1 MRCLFFAAII
11 KFCAYVIQQFHMYN
25 KQWYN
30 TLEKS
35 PLSPPNYVFGIV
47 WPILYVMMFLSLYLV
62 WTNQKCYPYCPPIT
76 LFIVHLALNMMWT
89 TIFFKWQMPKLALLD
104 LILILGLVG
113 LSYTQFYQIQKVSA
127 YLLIPYLLWL
137 CFALHLNLYIVVYN

>member
-1 MRCLFFAAII
+1 
-11 KFCAYVIQQFHMYN
+11 MYN

-47 WPILYVMMFLSLYLV
+47 WPILYALMFLSLYLV
-62 WTNQKCYPYCPPIT
+62 WTHKKCYPYCSPIT

-89 TIFFKWQMPKLALLD
+89 TIFFKWQMPLLALVD
-104 LILILGLVG
+104 LVLVLGLVV
-113 LSYTQFYQIQKVSA
+113 LSYTHFYNIQKVSA

-137 CFALHLNLYIVVYN
+137 CFAFYLNLYIVVYNQKKL

>member
-1 MRCLFFAAII
+1 
-11 KFCAYVIQQFHMYN
+11 MYN
-25 KQWYN
+25 QQWYN

-76 LFIVHLALNMMWT
+76 LFIVHLALNMVWT

-137 CFALHLNLYIVVYN
+137 CFALHLNLYIVVYNR